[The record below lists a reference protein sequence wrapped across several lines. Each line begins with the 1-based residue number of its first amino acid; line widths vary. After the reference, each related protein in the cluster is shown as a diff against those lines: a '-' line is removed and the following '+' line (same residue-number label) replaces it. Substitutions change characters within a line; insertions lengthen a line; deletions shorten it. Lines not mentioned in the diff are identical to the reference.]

1 MSLYNKMLFPKIQLK
16 EFKSQV
22 CQVLEGLEKLLNVIM
37 VDWKKKRL
45 SNDWSKSINLNLLSQ
60 QLSVFYIWVEVLHF
74 VN

>member
-37 VDWKKKRL
+37 VDWKKNVCQMIGAKVLIWIYFHNNYRY
-45 SNDWSKSINLNLLSQ
+45 SI
-60 QLSVFYIWVEVLHF
+60 FE
-74 VN
+74 